1 MWLQSVEVQKISKE
15 CAGGEAESSLEV
27 REEDDSF
34 ASTGSGH
41 DLGARSTPLDASR
54 HLPGAE
60 EGLDGMRRYRGA
72 FPASTDRLGG
82 VSTGSHGARRRGE
95 KEEETQQ
102 SSSKEVTAD
111 AAEHELALPE
121 QIPCARARQRG
132 GRG

>member
-1 MWLQSVEVQKISKE
+1 MVWLQSVEIQKFPKE

-60 EGLDGMRRYRGA
+60 EGLDEMRRYRGA
-72 FPASTDRLGG
+72 FTASTDRLGG
-82 VSTGSHGARRRGE
+82 VLPGSHGARRRE
-95 KEEETQQ
+95 EEEEET
-102 SSSKEVTAD
+102 
-111 AAEHELALPE
+111 H
-121 QIPCARARQRG
+121 
-132 GRG
+132 